1 MSSVGFHSFH
11 GKFSLEWEYTNLAV
25 NHASL
30 RGVRVHND
38 INWSH
43 NWRLLLTFSD
53 PSILFEISQMGKP
66 AGSFTHDHHSHGV
79 RCSTCFL
86 GNISRCFQDAW
97 RVHHAGFMV
106 LGLRSQECHASH
118 NQLAAGLSPAGISFT
133 IHFWFIGLV
142 LGLCVYQYCAR
153 AFDSWII
160 SLNLFPT

>member
-43 NWRLLLTFSD
+43 KWRLLLTFSD

-66 AGSFTHDHHSHGV
+66 AGSFTHDHHSH
-79 RCSTCFL
+79 RIYYSTHFL
-86 GNISRCFQDAW
+86 GSIGRYFQNAW
-97 RVHHAGFMV
+97 RVRHAGFMV
-106 LGLRSQECHASH
+106 LGLRSQDRHTSH
-118 NQLAAGLSPAGISFT
+118 NQLAADLSPAGILLRDPLL
-133 IHFWFIGLV
+133 IYRIGAQSALISV
-142 LGLCVYQYCAR
+142 L
-153 AFDSWII
+153 S
-160 SLNLFPT
+160 